1 MKPRFLLP
9 HSFKKVGWLL
19 LIPSVVFGVFVQ
31 HFDFYI
37 EGFELAVGTEPI
49 FRKAEAKN
57 NMTNELA
64 GALILI
70 SGFFVAFSKERIED
84 ELVSRIRLESLQWS
98 VYLNYALLLGGI
110 LFVYGQD
117 FIYVMIYNMYTIL
130 IFFIIRFH
138 FILYVKD
145 KLVSKTEPA

>member
-9 HSFKKVGWLL
+9 HSFKKLGWVL

-31 HFDFYI
+31 HFEFYI
-37 EGFELAVGTEPI
+37 EGFDLAIGTDE
-49 FRKAEAKN
+49 N

-70 SGFFVAFSKERIED
+70 SGFFVAFSKEKVED

-98 VYLNYALLLGGI
+98 VYLNYGLLLGAL
-110 LFVYGQD
+110 LFVYGED
-117 FIYVMIYNMYTIL
+117 FFVVMVYNMFTIL
-130 IFFIIRFH
+130 IFFIVRFH
-138 FILYVKD
+138 FVLYVRD
-145 KLVSKTEPA
+145 KVLSKTEPA